1 MTPKVEKALNRLE
14 TILPLKERQNDCGK
28 QIKELHQQIIR
39 SFVDKGRILARE
51 EMEHYVSNLE
61 DAVNI
66 LKERDMVVFAGDG
79 EPLGAYPF
87 TMHETEH
94 TVQVNGH
101 RVHAMCALD
110 ALAVG
115 PMFKEETQVVSRCR
129 VTGDAVSI
137 HQAGNTILNTDEAG
151 GVCFGII
158 WGAANAD
165 ISCADSLCTEMMF
178 LRDGETA
185 RQWLADDPK
194 NREVFTLQEAVEF
207 GDRFFTPL
215 VS

>member
-14 TILPLKERQNDCGK
+14 SILPLKERQDDCGK

-39 SFVDKGRILARE
+39 SFVDKGRILSRD
-51 EMEHYVSNLE
+51 EMGHYVSNLE

-66 LKERDMVVFAGDG
+66 LKERDMVVFAEDG

-87 TMHETEH
+87 TMEEREH

-115 PMFKEETQVVSRCR
+115 PMFEKETQVVSRCR
-129 VTGDAVSI
+129 VTGDQVSI
-137 HQAGNTILNTDEAG
+137 HQAGNTILNPEEAG

-178 LRDGETA
+178 LRDSEIA

>member
-1 MTPKVEKALNRLE
+1 VTPKVENALNRLE
-14 TILPLKERQNDCGK
+14 SILPLKERQDNCDK
-28 QIKELHQQIIR
+28 QIKQLHQQIIR
-39 SFVDKGRILARE
+39 SFVDKGRIISRE
-51 EMEHYVSNLE
+51 EMGHCVSNLV

-66 LKERDMVVFAGDG
+66 LKETDMVVFAEDG

-87 TMHETEH
+87 TMEEREH
-94 TVQVNGH
+94 SVHVNGH

-115 PMFKEETQVVSRCR
+115 PMFEMETQVVSRCR
-129 VTGDAVSI
+129 VTKDPVSI
-137 HQAGNTILNTDEAG
+137 HQAGNTIVNPDEAG
-151 GVCFGII
+151 GVYFGII

-178 LRDGETA
+178 LRDSEIA

-207 GDRFFTPL
+207 GGRFFVPL